1 MGVLDKHKFW
11 IYILPFIIFGIYYLV
26 RSFWFLPH
34 DFANY
39 YFGAYFLDRGL
50 FPTII
55 YDPIWFNQ
63 NIFEIQKDVFA
74 SYAPNTP
81 FLAMFFWPFTLLSF
95 SAAKLVFNII
105 SLFLFIYALRNLFNE
120 YKIPYIHYITILLLF
135 FFPIKNNILFGQVY
149 LLLFF
154 LISEGFL
161 AYKRN
166 NYFKMG
172 SFWGLAILLKVFPII
187 LFAFLLFRKKVKG
200 LIILSCCSLIFL
212 GISIYVNGIDSWTFF
227 FENILAK
234 ANKGEISGEFIKSYQ
249 SILMFLKHVF
259 ISHQI
264 KNPFP
269 LIDNSYYYHFFLLLS
284 KIILVGYG
292 LYFSYKKNYPIQAFS
307 YWILAT
313 YLLSPYGSNY
323 NSVLLIFIVI
333 SVLSNTFDFKNKGKV
348 GILFLLFLVSNLPIN
363 YFFDFPLPLSFFKLF
378 LFISLWLILI
388 LKQHTS
394 YKSHVAIVSFGIIL
408 SLLVTSLSQEK
419 SAIQSKGII
428 AFKNHQES
436 IIYDYTIKNGFLVY
450 KYWSDKGSQTRI
462 TNYKITSINYDDI
475 YLKDNNVFY
484 LDKQITDDTTNK
496 LKPAIVNGNT
506 LIYLSDYQRGFGFY
520 NFQKVMI
527 NN

>member
-1 MGVLDKHKFW
+1 M
-11 IYILPFIIFGIYYLV
+11 YILPFIIFGIYYLIK
-26 RSFWFLPH
+26 SYWFLPH

-50 FPTII
+50 FSPVI

-63 NIFEIQKDVFA
+63 HIFEIQKNVFA

-81 FLAMFFWPFTLLSF
+81 FLAMFFWPFTLVSF
-95 SAAKLVFNII
+95 STAKLVFNIT
-105 SLFLFIYALRNLFNE
+105 SLLLFIYALRNLFNE
-120 YKIPYIHYITILLLF
+120 YKIPYIHYLTILLLF

-161 AYKRN
+161 AYKKN
-166 NYFKMG
+166 NYYKMG
-172 SFWGLAILLKVFPII
+172 GLWGLAILLKIFPII
-187 LFAFLLFRKKVKG
+187 LFAFLLFRKKIKG
-200 LIILSCCSLIFL
+200 LIVLAFCSLGFL
-212 GISIYVNGIDSWTFF
+212 GISIYLNGIDSWMFF
-227 FENILAK
+227 FENILPK
-234 ANKGEISGEFIKSYQ
+234 ATKGEISGEFIKNYQ
-249 SILMFLKHVF
+249 SILMFLKHIFVY
-259 ISHQI
+259 HQT

-292 LYFSYKKNYPIQAFS
+292 LYFSYKKKQAIQGFS

-323 NSVLLIFIVI
+323 SSLLLIFIVI
-333 SVLSNTFDFKNKGKV
+333 MVFSDTFDFRNKNNI
-348 GILFLLFLVSNLPIN
+348 GILLLLFLISNLPIK

-378 LFISLWLILI
+378 LFISLWLVLI
-388 LKQHTS
+388 LEKHIS
-394 YKSHVAIVSFGIIL
+394 YKLHLTIGSISIIV
-408 SLLVTSLSQEK
+408 SLLVTSLSHKKPAMLTKTNMLFEDQ
-419 SAIQSKGII
+419 Q
-428 AFKNHQES
+428 QS
-436 IIYDYTIKNGFLVY
+436 IIYDYTIKNGYLVY
-450 KYWSDKGSQTRI
+450 KYWSEKGSQTKK
-462 TNYKITSINYDDI
+462 TDYKITSINYNDI
-475 YLKDNNVFY
+475 YLKDNNVYY
-484 LDKQITDDTTNK
+484 LDKQITDDTAHK

-520 NFQKVMI
+520 NFHKTLI